1 MVPNLAKR
9 GTSFVGAA
17 KYYLHDKRQDGE
29 TVRTTTERVEWTH
42 TRGVMTDN
50 AYGAINIMRATAES
64 QDDLKR
70 QAGVKL
76 TGNKSTGA
84 VLAYS
89 LSWSPE
95 EYGKIDKTEMLK
107 AVDTSLKALG
117 AQDHQAVIVAHND
130 EPHPHVHVILNL
142 VNQHNG
148 KNLVQSYTKKKLDK
162 WAYEY
167 RKERGEENTY
177 CVDRTKK
184 HEAIEGRKRGQNPQF
199 VKGTKPKYERQ
210 TETAKEF
217 SKVSEKVDRNTAKSV
232 RDQQK
237 VKDAELSSFGKKQA
251 QAQKSEWSQLSHKYK
266 TSKAKYSREAKAD
279 KQALRDEIFVQGK
292 PYYVELLKAQRAEL
306 SAFELREKRVL
317 GKLNNMVAAVTHTA
331 RLGRPENGNVVSQLF
346 SSIANKENR
355 QDWIKRK
362 HDKQIREFK
371 RDQKQ
376 QIRNAV
382 AKVDGTHRAKNKS
395 AYELFQ
401 LERSALITK
410 QNRERDELKD
420 RWKSR
425 NDSRK
430 TAFSQLSKASQK
442 REETRTHHIDDM
454 DATEVHKEF
463 KTRSRPKRTRKPRA
477 RTRKRERGD

>member
-17 KYYLHDKRQDGE
+17 KYYLHDKRKEGE
-29 TVRTTTERVEWTH
+29 NSRTTRDRIAWTQ
-42 TRGVMTDN
+42 TRGVMTDD

-76 TGNKSTGA
+76 TGNKSKGC

-89 LSWSPE
+89 LSWSPGE
-95 EYGKIDKTEMLK
+95 NGKIDKAEMLR

-148 KNLVQSYTKKKLDK
+148 KNLPQSYTKKKLDK

-199 VKGTKPKYERQ
+199 IKGTKTKYQPSTEAVMEISRVSDKVDR
-210 TETAKEF
+210 ETAK
-217 SKVSEKVDRNTAKSV
+217 VV

-237 VKDAELSSFGKKQA
+237 SKDAELSSFGKKQA
-251 QAQKSEWSQLSHKYK
+251 QVHQSEWSEISTKYR
-266 TSKAKYSREAKAD
+266 TTKARNITDARVEKKAVRE
-279 KQALRDEIFVQGK
+279 EIFLQGK
-292 PYYVELLKAQRAEL
+292 PYYVEMLKAHRAEL
-306 SAFELREKRVL
+306 SVFNQREKRVL
-317 GKLNNMVAAVTHTA
+317 GKLNNMVEAVTHTA
-331 RLGRPENGNVVSQLF
+331 RLGRPENGNVVTQLF
-346 SSIANKENR
+346 STIASKGKR
-355 QDWIKRK
+355 QEWIKRK
-362 HDKQIREFK
+362 HEKQIRDFK
-371 RDQKQ
+371 KDQAK
-376 QIRNAV
+376 QIRQAV
-382 AKVDGTHRAKNKS
+382 GRVDDTFRARNKS
-395 AYELFQ
+395 AYEIFQ
-401 LERSALITK
+401 MERSALITK
-410 QNRERDELKD
+410 QKREREELKT
-420 RWKSR
+420 RWKDR
-425 NDSRK
+425 NESRK
-430 TAFSQLSKASQK
+430 AAFTLLSKASQ
-442 REETRTHHIDDM
+442 TRQEAKTHHIDDP
-454 DATEVHKEF
+454 DVTEVRNEF
-463 KTRSRPKRTRKPRA
+463 ENRSRPQRTRKPR
-477 RTRKRERGD
+477 TRKRTKD

>member
-29 TVRTTTERVEWTH
+29 QSRTTTERVEWTH
-42 TRGVMTDN
+42 TRGVMTDD

-64 QDDLKR
+64 QDVLKR

-76 TGNKSTGA
+76 SGNKSKGC

-95 EYGKIDKTEMLK
+95 ERGKIDKAEMLK
-107 AVDTSLKALG
+107 AVDTSMKAMG

-142 VNQHNG
+142 VNQHSG

-199 VKGTKPKYERQ
+199 VKGTKAKYQPQ

-217 SKVSEKVDRNTAKSV
+217 KRVSANVDRNTAKSV

-237 VKDAELSSFGKKQA
+237 AKDAELSNFGKKQA
-251 QAQKSEWSQLSHKYK
+251 ENQKSEWSQLSHKYQAD
-266 TSKAKYSREAKAD
+266 KARHSREAKAQ
-279 KQALRDEIFVQGK
+279 KQAVRDEIFVQGK
-292 PYYVELLKAQRAEL
+292 PYYVELLKAHRAEL
-306 SAFELREKRVL
+306 SAFNSREKRIL

-355 QDWIKRK
+355 QEWIKRK
-362 HDKQIREFK
+362 HEKQIREFK
-371 RDQKQ
+371 KDQKQ
-376 QIRNAV
+376 QIRKAV

-401 LERSALITK
+401 LERSALVTK

-420 RWKSR
+420 RWKTR
-425 NDSRK
+425 NESRK
-430 TAFSQLSKASQK
+430 TAFSQLSRASQK
-442 REETRTHHIDDM
+442 REETRTHHI
-454 DATEVHKEF
+454 
-463 KTRSRPKRTRKPRA
+463 RRYRRQ
-477 RTRKRERGD
+477 RGKQGI